1 MDHIIYDMVHIM
13 QFISDRRLLGL
24 INFVEILK
32 TDRPR
37 PRIPEPMDYNF
48 LKVNTYFKS
57 LRVIKMI

>member
-48 LKVNTYFKS
+48 LKVNI
-57 LRVIKMI
+57 LNL